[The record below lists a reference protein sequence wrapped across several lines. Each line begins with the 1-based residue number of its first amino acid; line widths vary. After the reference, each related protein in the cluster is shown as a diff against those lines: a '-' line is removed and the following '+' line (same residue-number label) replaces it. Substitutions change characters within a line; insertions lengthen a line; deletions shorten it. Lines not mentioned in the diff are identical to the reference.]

1 MQHHLR
7 DMCDADALPGHDGG
21 SAPEEA
27 ASEVLLILMVLVTLM
42 PKPPAGLL
50 RADRDPGL
58 EDDY

>member
-1 MQHHLR
+1 
-7 DMCDADALPGHDGG
+7 MCDADALPGHDGG